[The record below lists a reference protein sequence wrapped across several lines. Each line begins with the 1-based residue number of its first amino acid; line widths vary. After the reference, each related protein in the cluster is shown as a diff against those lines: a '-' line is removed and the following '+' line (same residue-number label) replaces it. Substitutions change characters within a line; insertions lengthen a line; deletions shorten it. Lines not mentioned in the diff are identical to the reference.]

1 MSERSDTAPKEQ
13 AKPSASNGSTSV
25 ERLPR
30 PKRAPGLPLLGNT
43 FQFLGDTSGLIARS
57 YQRFGPVFRLRALWL
72 KYTVIGGVEAR
83 DFLNSGEAEKHLS
96 RRKIFDP
103 VGEQLGNAD
112 FVLGQSGDLH
122 LRFRRVLSLVY
133 SREVASAFVPDFIAA
148 VQEEIMSWRA
158 GDTRVVMPEI
168 KFLSFDLYCRV
179 MCGGSLREH
188 YRDCLLVTEY
198 NMNIGG
204 RVWPFCLYKM
214 PWYQAA
220 RRRVLKLMWGM
231 VLKRRS
237 EPPPPDRPSTL
248 LDTLLRVTDRA
259 GQRLTDDEAVCYSMY
274 GFAGSASYMSRLI
287 GFMLYE
293 ILKHPELRNTL
304 MDEVDAA
311 FARGLHDASD
321 VRQMT
326 QLRAVYHESL
336 RFHPVSQGMP
346 FYADE
351 DFAFAGKKICKGD
364 IAVLSQVPMSFSE
377 CPFHKPHE
385 FDHTRCLE
393 PRNEHKSTSFH
404 PFGIGHRTCTAMGL
418 VELMTLTMVATLL
431 HELDFDLFPNDYR
444 LKLKVKPL
452 PAPDDN
458 FRIRVRGRRAPEGR
472 LAPKHQYAEEYI
484 VAAFPGAED
493 PDLRRAI
500 AAAEVKTFEPGTTI
514 VAEGEPADAFYII
527 ASGSVDVF
535 TRMDEGE
542 VRVARLERGQYFG
555 EIGLL
560 QNTTRTTTVR
570 AATDAPAT
578 VMILTRE
585 AFLDLVETLDLDSD
599 EIGRLMRKRIS
610 TNQLIEAVRRLSADD
625 LVGLLP
631 EFQVQTISPG
641 TTIIREGEAADAF
654 YILDAGEVTITATK
668 DGAEQPLG
676 VLTPGSYFG
685 ELGLLSGQPRVATV
699 RASGS
704 AEVVVLRTDKS
715 GFENLISEVP
725 DPRTDLAAALM
736 ERLKDAGER
745 SPRRPRL

>member
-1 MSERSDTAPKEQ
+1 MKRSDTAAKERTE
-13 AKPSASNGSTSV
+13 PVASDHSTSS

-30 PKRAPGLPLLGNT
+30 PERVPGVPLFGNT
-43 FQFLGDTSGLIARS
+43 FQFLSDTSGLIAQS
-57 YQRFGPVFRLRALWL
+57 YKRFGPVFRLRALWL

-96 RRKIFDP
+96 RRKIFDA
-103 VGEQLGNAD
+103 VGEQLGSAD

-122 LRFRRVLSLVY
+122 LRFRRILSLVY

-148 VQEEIMSWRA
+148 VREEIESWRP
-158 GDTRVVMPEI
+158 GETRVVMPEI

-179 MCGGSLREH
+179 MCGGSLRQH

-204 RVWPFCLYKM
+204 RVWPFFLYKM
-214 PWYQAA
+214 PWYQSA

-231 VLKRRS
+231 VHERRAN
-237 EPPPPDRPSTL
+237 PPPPDRPPTL

-259 GQRLTDDEAVCYSMY
+259 GQRLSDDEAVCYSMY

-293 ILKHPELRNTL
+293 ILKHPELMKTL
-304 MDEVDAA
+304 VAEVDIA
-311 FARGLHDASD
+311 FARGLKDASD

-364 IAVLSQVPMSFSE
+364 VAVLSQVPMSFSE
-377 CPFHKPHE
+377 CPFHKPQE

-393 PRNEHKSTSFH
+393 PRNEHKSTAFH

-431 HELDFDLFPNDYR
+431 HELEFDLFPNDYR
-444 LKLKVKPL
+444 LKLRVKPL

-458 FRIRVRGRRAPEGR
+458 FRIRLRGRRAPEVR
-472 LAPKHQYAEEYI
+472 AAPKQQYAEEYI

-493 PDLRRAI
+493 PDLQRAI
-500 AAAEVKTFEPGTTI
+500 AAAEVKTFELGKTI
-514 VAEGEPADAFYII
+514 IAEGAPADAFFII
-527 ASGSVDVF
+527 ASGSVEVF
-535 TRMDEGE
+535 KRMDEGE
-542 VRVARLERGQYFG
+542 VRVAQLGRGQYFG

-560 QNTTRTTTVR
+560 QNTTRTATVR
-570 AATDAPAT
+570 VAPDAPAT
-578 VMILTRE
+578 VMILTQE

-610 TNQLIEAVRRLSADD
+610 TNQLIEAVRRLSADE
-625 LVGLLP
+625 LAGLLP
-631 EFQVQTISPG
+631 EFDVQTIAPG
-641 TTIIREGEAADAF
+641 TTIFRDGEAPEAF
-654 YILDAGEVTITATK
+654 YILDAGEVTVTSMK
-668 DGAEQPLG
+668 EGSEQTIE

-685 ELGLLSGQPRVATV
+685 ELGLLSGQPHVVTV
-699 RASGS
+699 KASGTV
-704 AEVVVLRTDKS
+704 EVVVLSTGKA
-715 GFENLISEVP
+715 GFEKIISDVA

-736 ERLKDAGER
+736 ERLKDAGGAQAA
-745 SPRRPRL
+745 

>member
-1 MSERSDTAPKEQ
+1 MTERSDTAPQ
-13 AKPSASNGSTSV
+13 GPAKPSPSNGSTFV
-25 ERLPR
+25 EGLPL
-30 PKRAPGLPLLGNT
+30 PKRVPGLPLFGNT
-43 FQFLGDTSGLIARS
+43 FQFLSDTSGLIARS
-57 YQRFGPVFRLRALWL
+57 YKRFGPVFRLRALWL

-83 DFLNSGEAEKHLS
+83 DFLNSGEAERHLS
-96 RRKIFDP
+96 RRKIFDA

-158 GDTRVVMPEI
+158 GETRVVMPEI

-179 MCGGSLREH
+179 MCGGSLRQH
-188 YRDCLLVTEY
+188 YRDSLLVTEY

-204 RVWPFCLYKM
+204 RVWPFFLYKT

-231 VLKRRS
+231 VRQRRA
-237 EPPPPDRPSTL
+237 EPPPPDRPPTL

-259 GQRLTDDEAVCYSMY
+259 GQRLSDDEAVCYSMY

-293 ILKHPELRNTL
+293 ILKQPELMKTL
-304 MDEVDAA
+304 VAEADAA
-311 FARGLHDASD
+311 FARGLKDASD

-346 FYADE
+346 FYADG

-393 PRNEHKSTSFH
+393 PRNEHKSTAFH

-431 HELDFDLFPNDYR
+431 HESDFDLFPNDYR

-458 FRIRVRGRRAPEGR
+458 FRIRVRGRRAPEVSA
-472 LAPKHQYAEEYI
+472 APKHQYAEEYI

-493 PDLRRAI
+493 PDLKRAI
-500 AAAEVKTFEPGTTI
+500 AAAEVKTFEPGATI
-514 VAEGEPADAFYII
+514 VAEGAPSDAFFII
-527 ASGSVDVF
+527 ASGAVDVF
-535 TRMDEGE
+535 KRMADGE
-542 VRVARLERGQYFG
+542 VRVAQLERGQYFG

-560 QNTTRTTTVR
+560 QNTTRTAKVR
-570 AATDAPAT
+570 AASDTPAT
-578 VMILTRE
+578 VMILTQE

-610 TNQLIEAVRRLSADD
+610 TNQLIEAVRRLSADE
-625 LVGLLP
+625 LARLLP
-631 EFQVQTISPG
+631 GFEVQTIAPA

-654 YILDAGEVTITATK
+654 YILDAGEVTVTSAK
-668 DGAEQPLG
+668 DGTEQLIG
-676 VLTPGSYFG
+676 VLTPGHYFG
-685 ELGLLSGQPRVATV
+685 ELGLLSGQPRAATV
-699 RASGS
+699 KASGP
-704 AEVVVLRTDKS
+704 AEVVVLRTDKA
-715 GFENLISEVP
+715 GFERLISDVA

-736 ERLKDAGER
+736 ERLRDAGER
-745 SPRRPRL
+745 SAR

>member
-1 MSERSDTAPKEQ
+1 MLERSDTAPKGP
-13 AKPSASNGSTSV
+13 AKPSSSNGSTFV
-25 ERLPR
+25 EGLPL
-30 PKRAPGLPLLGNT
+30 PKRAPGLPLFGNT
-43 FQFLGDTSGLIARS
+43 FQFLSDTSGLIARS
-57 YQRFGPVFRLRALWL
+57 YKRFGPVFRLRALWL

-96 RRKIFDP
+96 RRKIFDA

-112 FVLGQSGDLH
+112 FVLGQSGELH

-133 SREVASAFVPDFIAA
+133 SREVASRFVPDFIAA
-148 VQEEIMSWRA
+148 VQEEIMSWRS
-158 GDTRVVMPEI
+158 GDTRVVMREI

-179 MCGGSLREH
+179 MCGASLRQH
-188 YRDCLLVTEY
+188 YRDCLLVTDY

-204 RVWPFCLYKM
+204 RVWPFFLYKM

-231 VLKRRS
+231 VRERRAN
-237 EPPPPDRPSTL
+237 PPPPDRPPTL

-293 ILKHPELRNTL
+293 ILKHPELMKTL
-304 MDEVDAA
+304 VAEVDAA
-311 FARGLHDASD
+311 FARGLRDASD

-393 PRNEHKSTSFH
+393 PRNEHKSTAFH

-458 FRIRVRGRRAPEGR
+458 FQIRVRGRRAPEVR
-472 LAPKHQYAEEYI
+472 AAAKDQYAEEYI

-500 AAAEVKTFEPGTTI
+500 AAAEVKTFGPGATI
-514 VAEGEPADAFYII
+514 IAEGTPADAFYII

-535 TRMDEGE
+535 KQMDDGE

-560 QNTTRTTTVR
+560 QNTTRTATVR
-570 AATDAPAT
+570 AASDGPVT
-578 VMILTRE
+578 VMVLTQE

-610 TNQLIEAVRRLSADD
+610 TNQLIEAVRRLSAEE
-625 LVGLLP
+625 LAALLR
-631 EFQVQTISPG
+631 EFDVQTIAPG
-641 TTIIREGEAADAF
+641 TTIFQEGEAPEAF
-654 YILDAGEVTITATK
+654 YILDAGEVTITSTK
-668 DGAEQPLG
+668 EGTEQTIE

-685 ELGLLSGQPRVATV
+685 ELGLLSGQPHAVTA
-699 RASGS
+699 RASES
-704 AEVVVLRTDKS
+704 ANVVVLRTGKA
-715 GFENLISEVP
+715 GFEKLISNVA

-736 ERLKDAGER
+736 ERLN
-745 SPRRPRL
+745 S

>member
-1 MSERSDTAPKEQ
+1 VIERSDTAPQEQ
-13 AKPSASNGSTSV
+13 ARPSSSNGSSFV
-25 ERLPR
+25 EGLPL
-30 PKRAPGLPLLGNT
+30 PKRAPGLPLFGNT
-43 FQFLGDTSGLIARS
+43 FQFLSDTSGLIARS
-57 YQRFGPVFRLRALWL
+57 YKRFGPVFRLRALWL

-83 DFLNSGEAEKHLS
+83 DFLNSGEAEKRLS
-96 RRKIFDP
+96 RRKIFDA

-148 VQEEIMSWRA
+148 VEEEIMSWRT
-158 GDTRVVMPEI
+158 GDTRVVMPEV

-179 MCGGSLREH
+179 MCGGSLRQH

-204 RVWPFCLYKM
+204 RVWPFFLYKT
-214 PWYQAA
+214 PSYQSA

-231 VLKRRS
+231 VRERRAN
-237 EPPPPDRPSTL
+237 PPAPDRPPTL

-259 GQRLTDDEAVCYSMY
+259 GQRLTDDESVCYSMY

-293 ILKHPELRNTL
+293 ILKHPELMKTL
-304 MDEVDAA
+304 VAEVDAA
-311 FARGLHDASD
+311 FARGLKNASD

-364 IAVLSQVPMSFSE
+364 ITVLSQVPMSFSE

-393 PRNEHKSTSFH
+393 PRNEHKSTAFH
-404 PFGIGHRTCTAMGL
+404 PFGIGHRNCTAMGL
-418 VELMTLTMVATLL
+418 VELMTLTMVATFL

-452 PAPDDN
+452 PAPDNN
-458 FRIRVRGRRAPEGR
+458 FRIRLHGRRAPEVR
-472 LAPKHQYAEEYI
+472 AAAKDQYAEEYI

-500 AAAEVKTFEPGTTI
+500 AAAEVKTFEPGATI
-514 VAEGEPADAFYII
+514 IAEGTPADAFYII

-535 TRMDEGE
+535 KRMDDGE
-542 VRVARLERGQYFG
+542 VLVARLERGQYFG

-560 QNTTRTTTVR
+560 QNTTRTATVR
-570 AATDAPAT
+570 AAPDAPAT
-578 VMILTRE
+578 VMILTQE
-585 AFLDLVETLDLDSD
+585 VFLDLVETLDLDSD

-610 TNQLIEAVRRLSADD
+610 TNQLIEAVRRLSAEE

-631 EFQVQTISPG
+631 EFEVQTIAPG
-641 TTIIREGEAADAF
+641 TTIMREGEAADAF
-654 YILDAGEVTITATK
+654 YILDAGEVTVTSTK
-668 DGAEQPLG
+668 EGPEQVIG
-676 VLTPGSYFG
+676 VLTPGNYFG
-685 ELGLLSGQPRVATV
+685 ELGLLSGQPRAATV
-699 RASGS
+699 KASG
-704 AEVVVLRTDKS
+704 AGDVVLLRTDEA
-715 GFENLISEVP
+715 GFEKLISDVA

-736 ERLKDAGER
+736 ERLKG
-745 SPRRPRL
+745 

>member
-1 MSERSDTAPKEQ
+1 MARSSTPREQ
-13 AKPSASNGSTSV
+13 LAKPSTSNGSTSV
-25 ERLPR
+25 ERLPQ
-30 PKRAPGLPLLGNT
+30 PKRVPGLPLFGNT
-43 FQFLGDTSGLIARS
+43 FQFLSDTSGLIARS
-57 YQRFGPVFRLRALWL
+57 YKRFGPVFRLRALWL

-83 DFLNSGEAEKHLS
+83 DFLNSGEAEEHLS
-96 RRKIFDP
+96 RRKIFDA
-103 VGEQLGNAD
+103 VGEQLGSAD

-148 VQEEIMSWRA
+148 VQEEIMSWRS
-158 GDTRVVMPEI
+158 GETRVVMPEV

-179 MCGGSLREH
+179 MCGRSLRQH

-204 RVWPFCLYKM
+204 RVWPFFLYKM
-214 PWYQAA
+214 PWYQSA

-231 VLKRRS
+231 VQERRAN
-237 EPPPPDRPSTL
+237 PPPPDRPPTL
-248 LDTLLRVTDRA
+248 LDTLLRVKDRA
-259 GQRLTDDEAVCYSMY
+259 GQRLSDDEAVCYSMY

-293 ILKHPELRNTL
+293 ILKHPELMKTL
-304 MDEVDAA
+304 VAEVDAS
-311 FARGLHDASD
+311 FARGLKDASD

-377 CPFHKPHE
+377 CPFHKPQE

-393 PRNEHKSTSFH
+393 PRNEHKSTAFH

-431 HELDFDLFPNDYR
+431 RELDFDLFPNDYR
-444 LKLKVKPL
+444 LKLEVKPL

-458 FRIRVRGRRAPEGR
+458 FQIHVRGRRAPEVR
-472 LAPKHQYAEEYI
+472 AAPKQHYAEEYI

-493 PDLRRAI
+493 PDLQRAI
-500 AAAEVKTFEPGTTI
+500 AAAEVKTFEPGETI
-514 VAEGEPADAFYII
+514 ITEGAPADAFFII
-527 ASGSVDVF
+527 ASGSVEVF
-535 TRMDEGE
+535 KQMDEGE

-560 QNTTRTTTVR
+560 QNTTRTATVR
-570 AATDAPAT
+570 VASDAPAA
-578 VMILTRE
+578 VMILTQE

-610 TNQLIEAVRRLSADD
+610 TNQLIEAVRRLSADE
-625 LVGLLP
+625 LAGLLP
-631 EFQVQTISPG
+631 GFEVQTIAPG
-641 TTIIREGEAADAF
+641 TTIFREGEAPEAF
-654 YILDAGEVTITATK
+654 YILDAGEVMVTSTKEGSEQTI
-668 DGAEQPLG
+668 E

-685 ELGLLSGQPRVATV
+685 ELGLLSGQPHVITA
-699 RASGS
+699 RASGT
-704 AEVVVLRTDKS
+704 AEVVVLRAGKA
-715 GFENLISEVP
+715 GFETLISEVA

-736 ERLKDAGER
+736 ERLKGMG
-745 SPRRPRL
+745 

>member
-1 MSERSDTAPKEQ
+1 MIETSDTAPKGPV
-13 AKPSASNGSTSV
+13 KPLSSNGSTFV
-25 ERLPR
+25 EGLPLPQR
-30 PKRAPGLPLLGNT
+30 TPGLPLFGNT
-43 FQFLGDTSGLIARS
+43 FQFMSDTSGLIARS
-57 YQRFGPVFRLRALWL
+57 YKRFGPVFRLRALWL

-96 RRKIFDP
+96 RRKIFDA
-103 VGEQLGNAD
+103 VGEQLGSAD

-148 VQEEIMSWRA
+148 VQEEIMSWRS

-179 MCGGSLREH
+179 MCGGSLRQH

-204 RVWPFCLYKM
+204 RVWPFFLYKM
-214 PWYQAA
+214 PSYQAA
-220 RRRVLKLMWGM
+220 RRRVLKLMWRM
-231 VLKRRS
+231 VRERRAN
-237 EPPPPDRPSTL
+237 PPLPDRPPTL

-293 ILKHPELRNTL
+293 ILKHPDLMKTL
-304 MDEVDAA
+304 VAEVDAA
-311 FARGLHDASD
+311 FARGLRDASD
-321 VRQMT
+321 VRQIT

-364 IAVLSQVPMSFSE
+364 VTVLSQVPMSLSE

-393 PRNEHKSTSFH
+393 PRNEHKTTAFH

-418 VELMTLTMVATLL
+418 VELMTLTMTATLL
-431 HELDFDLFPNDYR
+431 HELDFDLFPKDYR

-458 FRIRVRGRRAPEGR
+458 FQIRVRGRRAPEVR
-472 LAPKHQYAEEYI
+472 AAAKDQYAEEYI

-500 AAAEVKTFEPGTTI
+500 AAAEVKTFEPGATI
-514 VAEGEPADAFYII
+514 IAEGTPADAFYII
-527 ASGSVDVF
+527 ASGSVEVF
-535 TRMDEGE
+535 KRMDDGE

-560 QNTTRTTTVR
+560 QNTTRTATVR
-570 AATDAPAT
+570 AASDGPVT
-578 VMILTRE
+578 VMVLTQE
-585 AFLDLVETLDLDSD
+585 AFLDVVETLDLDSD

-610 TNQLIEAVRRLSADD
+610 TNQLIEAVRRLSAEE
-625 LVGLLP
+625 LAGLLP
-631 EFQVQTISPG
+631 EFEVQTIAPG
-641 TTIIREGEAADAF
+641 TTIIREGEPADAF
-654 YILDAGEVTITATK
+654 YILDAGEVAVTSTK
-668 DGAEQPLG
+668 EGAEQLIG
-676 VLTPGSYFG
+676 VLTPGHYFG
-685 ELGLLSGQPRVATV
+685 ELGLLSGQPRAATV
-699 RASGS
+699 KASG
-704 AEVVVLRTDKS
+704 AGDVVVLRTDKA
-715 GFENLISEVP
+715 GFEKLISEIA
-725 DPRTDLAAALM
+725 DPRADLAAALM
-736 ERLKDAGER
+736 ERLKG
-745 SPRRPRL
+745 